1 MIFEDKTGKRGLI
14 IKSCILFTFLIILT
28 SLALYL
34 FELYG
39 YIQLPYFGVT
49 IDYLLQICTFI
60 FISYLIFAIAL
71 GFIRMLILFYF
82 VKKQLNRKK
91 IIREYIQTN
100 QRIIQPYR
108 PFVSV
113 IIPIYNEEVVI
124 KRTITSILNCDY
136 PSLEILII
144 DDGSTDNTAS
154 IIDNNFSKC
163 RNVRYIYKENGGKA
177 SALNLG
183 IEKTIGDVIVTIDA
197 DTIFTNST
205 INHLV
210 NPFSD
215 PLVAAVS
222 GNCKVGNLKNQLTL
236 WQHIEYVTSNNLDKR
251 GFEEI
256 GSITVVP
263 GSNSAWRKSFLIEA
277 GGFADD
283 TLAEDTDLTF
293 KALEAGYKII
303 YEDRA
308 FSYEETPENIK
319 DFLKQRFRWSYG
331 IIQVIWKH
339 RQTIIQSNNKALKY
353 FAVPSLLFNYLVL
366 LTIPLADIAFIFAF
380 VHGSLSIF
388 LFVLLFYFIDFL
400 YSYIAF
406 RIEKENLRPL
416 CWVFVQRIAYRMLLT
431 YITWKTLIEIV
442 NGSRQGWNKVNKTG
456 NNFFK

>member
-1 MIFEDKTGKRGLI
+1 MMFEDKTGKRGLI
-14 IKSCILFTFLIILT
+14 FKSGILFTFLLILT
-28 SLALYL
+28 SLTLYL

-39 YIQLPYFGVT
+39 YLHLPHFKVT

-60 FISYLIFAIAL
+60 FISYLILAIVL

-82 VKKQLNRKK
+82 VNKQLNRKK
-91 IIREYIQTN
+91 IIREYLHAN
-100 QRIIQPYR
+100 QRSIRPYL

-124 KRTITSILNCDY
+124 KRTITSILKCDY
-136 PSLEILII
+136 PFIEILII
-144 DDGSTDNTAS
+144 DDGSTDNSSS
-154 IIDNNFSKC
+154 IIKNNFSKYH
-163 RNVRYIYKENGGKA
+163 NVHYIYKENGGKA

-183 IEKTIGDVIVTIDA
+183 IKKAVGNIIVTIDA
-197 DTIFTNST
+197 DTIFTGTT

-222 GNCKVGNLKNQLTL
+222 GNCKVGNVKNQLTL

-263 GSNSAWRKSFLIEA
+263 GSNSAWRKSFLIEV

-308 FSYEETPENIK
+308 ISYEETPENIM

-339 RQTIIQSNNKALKY
+339 RKTILHSNNKALKY

-366 LTIPLADIAFIFAF
+366 LTIPLADIAFIFAL
-380 VHGSLSIF
+380 VHGSMSIF
-388 LFVLLFYFIDFL
+388 LFVLIFYFIDFL
-400 YSYIAF
+400 YSCIAF

-416 CWVFVQRIAYRMLLT
+416 CWVLFN
-431 YITWKTLIEIV
+431 E
-442 NGSRQGWNKVNKTG
+442 
-456 NNFFK
+456 